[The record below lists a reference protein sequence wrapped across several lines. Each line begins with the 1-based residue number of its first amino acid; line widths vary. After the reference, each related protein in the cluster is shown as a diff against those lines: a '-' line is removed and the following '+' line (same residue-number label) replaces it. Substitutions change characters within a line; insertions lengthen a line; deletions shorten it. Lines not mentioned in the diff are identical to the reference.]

1 MDTYLLTLQGRLY
14 IGPPTNFPFIKLE
27 QTIDANVI
35 IEFVMLEKFTLQPF
49 EHSNMDFHN
58 NLLELAFTDYTL
70 LSGYIDVRF

>member
-1 MDTYLLTLQGRLY
+1 MWDKWWILTYLLTLRGAY
-14 IGPPTNFPFIKLE
+14 TSGPLLTFPFIKLE

-58 NLLELAFTDYTL
+58 NLLELAFTLDTL
-70 LSGYIDVRF
+70 E